1 MSALEHIAGLIF
13 KRKLKS
19 ERRIQVQVQE
29 LRKRKEKII
38 EKLLF
43 ASALA
48 SILIVLF
55 ILAFTLK
62 ESIPALALG
71 RDFFFGMTWHP
82 GHGQFGIFPI
92 VVSTFVV
99 GAGALAIAAAIG
111 IPTAI
116 FLAEFSPRWVRNI
129 IKPCV
134 EMLVGIP
141 SVVLGFFGLMV
152 LVPFI
157 RNSFGGYGEC
167 ILAGWLI
174 LAIMTLP
181 HVISISEDS
190 IRAVPAG
197 YKEASLAL
205 GATQLQT
212 VRRVL
217 LPTAR
222 SGILASLILGMGN
235 AVGETMAVLMVI
247 GNPNIPWIPSSVLE
261 PVRVLTS
268 TIVLEYSYT
277 VWGSMHQHALF
288 AIGVVLFVIVAI
300 LNLVTTVAIKG
311 RFGAT
316 SIIKGVIGR
325 G

>member
-1 MSALEHIAGLIF
+1 MVALEHLRGLKF
-13 KRKLKS
+13 KFEKL
-19 ERRIQVQVQE
+19 E
-29 LRKRKEKII
+29 LTKEKII

-43 ASALA
+43 LSALS
-48 SILIVLF
+48 SILIVFF
-55 ILAFTLK
+55 IIAFMLK
-62 ESIPALALG
+62 EGIPALALG
-71 RDFFFGMTWHP
+71 WEFIFGMTWCPKHDL
-82 GHGQFGIFPI
+82 FGIFPI
-92 VVSTFVV
+92 IVTTFVV
-99 GAGALAIAAAIG
+99 GIGALAIAASIG

-116 FLAEFSPRWVRNI
+116 FLAEFAPAWLRNV
-129 IKPCV
+129 IKPSV

-141 SVVLGFFGLMV
+141 SIVLGFFGLMV
-152 LVPFI
+152 LVVFI
-157 RNSFGGYGEC
+157 RDSFGGYGEC
-167 ILAGWLI
+167 ILAGWII

-190 IRAVPAG
+190 IRAVPKG

-212 VRRVL
+212 IIRAI
-217 LPTAR
+217 LPNAR

-247 GNPNIPWIPSSVLE
+247 GNPEIPWIPSSILE
-261 PVRVLTS
+261 QVRVLTS
-268 TIVLEYSYT
+268 TIVLDSSYM

-311 RFGAT
+311 RLGAT
-316 SIIKGVIGR
+316 TVIKGVISGR
-325 G
+325 

>member
-1 MSALEHIAGLIF
+1 
-13 KRKLKS
+13 
-19 ERRIQVQVQE
+19 
-29 LRKRKEKII
+29 
-38 EKLLF
+38 
-43 ASALA
+43 
-48 SILIVLF
+48 
-55 ILAFTLK
+55 
-62 ESIPALALG
+62 
-71 RDFFFGMTWHP
+71 
-82 GHGQFGIFPI
+82 
-92 VVSTFVV
+92 
-99 GAGALAIAAAIG
+99 
-111 IPTAI
+111 
-116 FLAEFSPRWVRNI
+116 
-129 IKPCV
+129 
-134 EMLVGIP
+134 
-141 SVVLGFFGLMV
+141 
-152 LVPFI
+152 
-157 RNSFGGYGEC
+157 
-167 ILAGWLI
+167 
-174 LAIMTLP
+174 
-181 HVISISEDS
+181 
-190 IRAVPAG
+190 
-197 YKEASLAL
+197 
-205 GATQLQT
+205 
-212 VRRVL
+212 

>member
-1 MSALEHIAGLIF
+1 MGALEHVRGLKF
-13 KRKLKS
+13 KFGRMG
-19 ERRIQVQVQE
+19 VGTA
-29 LRKRKEKII
+29 EKII

-43 ASALA
+43 ISAL
-48 SILIVLF
+48 SSTLIVFF
-55 ILAFTLK
+55 IIAFMFK

-71 RDFFFGMTWHP
+71 GDFIFGMTWCPKHE
-82 GHGQFGIFPI
+82 QFGIFPI
-92 VVSTFVV
+92 IVTTFVV
-99 GAGALAIAAAIG
+99 GIGALAIAAAIG

-116 FLAEFSPRWVRNI
+116 FLAEFSPRWLRNI

-141 SVVLGFFGLMV
+141 SIVLGFFGLMV
-152 LVPFI
+152 LVVFI
-157 RNSFGGYGEC
+157 RDSFGGYGEC
-167 ILAGWLI
+167 ILAGWII

-190 IRAVPAG
+190 IRAVPKG

-212 VRRVL
+212 IRRAI
-217 LPTAR
+217 LPNAR

-247 GNPNIPWIPSSVLE
+247 GNPEIPWIPSSILE

-268 TIVLEYSYT
+268 TIVLEYSYM

-300 LNLVTTVAIKG
+300 FNLVTTVAIKG

-316 SIIKGVIGR
+316 AAIKGVIGGR
-325 G
+325 